1 MKFKYVYILLLL
13 IILNC
18 AMNEFVMAQ
27 YAQSKINMIEDD
39 IEILEAVLDRM
50 FFRNNTKLAFYRD
63 RTSGYYLDEYGFLF
77 KIPYSMNYSYFNNEN
92 FRNLIKAYSDPD
104 KMLEAINTLPETDAM
119 PDMKLIQDKEIAT
132 IRRTID
138 KFMSDYIATMS
149 YASPAFWINVV
160 VDLKQESWLMNL
172 GDEDLTHQI
181 IARVQIKNINDFR
194 AGKLDRDEFI
204 RKIKYDYKKNG
215 QDNER
220 EEIEIFTEIVE
231 SSLIKKSDDSFRLTN
246 RINGFHIDDY
256 GLIFMAD
263 VDMIPN
269 FINIITKS
277 QGNQTVSISQFTT
290 SSDSV
295 FDLNEKLDLLEEKIV
310 SIISRYGHTV
320 NSLKENESIEFAF
333 NLNTPSISESASKV
347 VYKVKKSDI
356 DKYNHKKIDYNEFKE
371 RFEINRY

>member
-356 DKYNHKKIDYNEFKE
+356 DKYNHKNIDYNEFKE